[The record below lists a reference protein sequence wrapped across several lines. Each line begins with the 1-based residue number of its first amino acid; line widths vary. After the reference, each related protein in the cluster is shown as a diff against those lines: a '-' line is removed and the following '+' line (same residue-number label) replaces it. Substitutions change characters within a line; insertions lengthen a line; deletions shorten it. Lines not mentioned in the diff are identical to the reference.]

1 MWSALAAPFAPLFHA
16 PWNLPTGIFLASG
29 LDRKDH
35 REARQFDKEH
45 VVHPKMKYAWL
56 SELFWLFVEIKEFF
70 NGTMQCYC

>member
-45 VVHPKMKYAWL
+45 VVHPKMKYA
-56 SELFWLFVEIKEFF
+56 
-70 NGTMQCYC
+70 